1 MIREELFF
9 LLFVMGPVLFFR
21 EMTAR
26 GKRVRELLAEKMG
39 MTLLPPLSGEWG
51 WIWKRQK
58 DPHWKMAKSMANL
71 RLFSGINR
79 SIRGKA
85 RRKFKYIMKGDPQ
98 KLQLRDTVEVKIFEY
113 HRTNAPLVIPVFI
126 KTTVQTVMYFSD
138 SRLSLPEF
146 AVRPERFRHKI
157 GSTLHMVNDIDFQSN
172 GTAIEFSSQYLLSG
186 PKDGEEQIRELFT
199 DEVLRCFADKNE
211 ICVDGSDSQLI
222 FYRADVAIQP
232 RQETFRPFVEEAVE
246 IYQVL
251 SDSNTQKY

>member
-1 MIREELFF
+1 MSMEELVFS
-9 LLFVMGPVLFFR
+9 LIVVGPFLFFR
-21 EMTAR
+21 EMIAR
-26 GKRVRELLAEKMG
+26 GKRVRELLAEKME
-39 MTLLPPLSGEWG
+39 MTLLPPLSGEWN
-51 WIWKRQK
+51 WMWRRQK

-85 RRKFKYIMKGDPQ
+85 RRKFKYIMRGDPQ
-98 KLQLRDTVEVKIFEY
+98 RLQLRDSVEVKIFEY

-126 KTTVQTVMYFSD
+126 KTTVQTVMYFRD

-157 GSTLHMVNDIDFQSN
+157 GSTLHMVNDIDFESDR
-172 GTAIEFSSQYLLSG
+172 TAVEFSKHYLLNG

-199 DEVLRCFADKNE
+199 EKVLGCFADKNE
-211 ICVDGSDSQLI
+211 ICVDGADSQLI

-232 RQETFRPFVEEAVE
+232 REETFRPFVEEAVE